1 MIRET
6 YIDPK
11 AANPPNFTIA
21 DELKKADK
29 RTKKR
34 KIENEE
40 AKEARREAERRN
52 NEKKKNRRTE
62 NMLYNQNP
70 IKKICKQQE
79 HITI

>member
-40 AKEARREAERRN
+40 ARRE
-52 NEKKKNRRTE
+52 KKQRKKEEQKNRKHA
-62 NMLYNQNP
+62 
-70 IKKICKQQE
+70 I
-79 HITI
+79 